1 MRKIAKNIIGL
12 TGNIAT
18 GKSVVRRML
27 SNAGALGIDADVIAH
42 RMLYQ
47 GAPAYQPVLKAFGE
61 KILSEDRQISR
72 RKLGEI
78 VFNNPEKLAVLESLI
93 HPAVTQAIQ
102 HRIKHS
108 KAPII
113 AIEAI
118 KLLESDLKEM
128 CNSVWVAHASTS
140 HQMER
145 LMQTRNMT
153 KVEAQSR
160 ITSQPPQIEKLRQ
173 AEVVINT
180 EGAYVQTWLQIQ
192 TALNDTINLHTNL
205 AALNFYNQDNC
216 THSSG
221 NQETFDTVLDFW
233 QTHTDQDVDNF
244 YQTLG
249 FQMLS
254 PFGYTDLVKG
264 IVIWDNWNFTATFSR
279 AVFENL
285 TADLWRQIFHV
296 YLSHAAH
303 QQSEIAIIPE
313 EIVKALSLQPA
324 AYGFDNLP
332 IEELT
337 YPAWH
342 QAYEKTRSENTNR
355 IWVKIL
361 HQPLENIE
369 NV

>member
-1 MRKIAKNIIGL
+1 MIKTTKKIIGL

-42 RMLYQ
+42 RMLYP
-47 GAPAYQPVLKAFGE
+47 GAPAYQPVLNTFGE

-72 RKLGEI
+72 RKLGET
-78 VFNNPEKLAVLESLI
+78 VFNNPEKLAVLETLI

-102 HRIKHS
+102 NRIQQS

-113 AIEAI
+113 VIEAI
-118 KLLESDLKEM
+118 KLLESDLKDI
-128 CNSVWVAHASTS
+128 CDSIWVAHASDS

-145 LMQTRNMT
+145 LLQTRKMT
-153 KVEAQSR
+153 EVEAQSR
-160 ITSQPPQIEKLRQ
+160 FTSQPPQIEKLHQ

-180 EGAYVQTWLQIQ
+180 EGPYVQTWLQIQ
-192 TALNDTINLHTNL
+192 TALNDTINSQLNFE
-205 AALNFYNQDNC
+205 ALNFYNQDNS

-221 NQETFDTVLDFW
+221 ICATIDTVLGFW

-249 FQMLS
+249 FQMLL
-254 PFGYTDLVKG
+254 PFGNTDRVKG

-279 AVFENL
+279 AVLEYIKD
-285 TADLWRQIFHV
+285 DLWSLIFDIFS
-296 YLSHAAH
+296 SHAV
-303 QQSEIAIIPE
+303 QNQCEIAIVPH
-313 EIVKALSLQPA
+313 EIVKALPMKPA
-324 AYGFDNLP
+324 AYGFDNMP

-337 YPAWH
+337 YFAWY
-342 QAYEKTRSENTNR
+342 QAAEKTQLENTNR

-361 HQPLENIE
+361 LQPLEINDR
-369 NV
+369 V